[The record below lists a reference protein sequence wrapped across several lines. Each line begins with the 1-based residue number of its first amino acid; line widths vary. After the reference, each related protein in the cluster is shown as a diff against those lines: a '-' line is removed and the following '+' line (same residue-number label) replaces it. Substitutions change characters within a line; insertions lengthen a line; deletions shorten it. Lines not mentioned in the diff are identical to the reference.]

1 MSAQEAEKLQPFNA
15 SQIAGKDMALLK
27 QRVGVSEAGAAAAKE
42 EAREARCALQQES
55 EARADEAASH
65 AAQLALAQNEAKFL
79 QEIADGGEVRLHP
92 YPYLFKT
99 VKAISLRQSR

>member
-42 EAREARCALQQES
+42 EAREARSALQHGCAPDVLFETS
-55 EARADEAASH
+55 LTIEH
-65 AAQLALAQNEAKFL
+65 T
-79 QEIADGGEVRLHP
+79 RLE
-92 YPYLFKT
+92 
-99 VKAISLRQSR
+99 LRFG